1 MEYIPKPVEEL
12 TFTDDFMFGTVMKMR
27 YKLTPGRSGAAGS
40 HRSERKRARRPSVSE
55 PRRAGSQIRVVLKK
69 LIINFISH

>member
-55 PRRAGSQIRVVLKK
+55 PRRAGSSDTCRPKK

>member
-27 YKLTPGRSGAAGS
+27 YKPTPGRSGAAGS
-40 HRSERKRARRPSVSE
+40 H
-55 PRRAGSQIRVVLKK
+55 
-69 LIINFISH
+69 